1 MSSRIETLVMPIASV
16 ENGAAETNLIKS
28 DPKNL
33 LFTLKDIR
41 ANARRVEREA
51 ITSGSADARLLKVAV
66 SDWEQL
72 CALAEQ
78 FLTDAMKDL
87 EVGCWYCEGLIRLSG
102 FQGLAEGLE
111 LLARLV
117 EDFWD
122 HGLTPQEDEDGVET
136 RLAPLAGLLGRGVAG
151 SLAQPIKLIA
161 LSDGQQVEGAALW
174 TLEIAQTPQRSET
187 VEARES
193 RNQKLE
199 ALIQSVIRSSP
210 TFLRALRRDLETS
223 LQNLDQLKMAV
234 DAKSGQTGFGG
245 ELAQSLRS
253 ITTLLDDR
261 VGALFAP
268 VAESETASGSPAET
282 GAEGVAPGGPNAV
295 APLHQTRDQALQQLL
310 ELSDYFERTEPQSLV
325 ASGIREVVRR
335 ARLSVADLMHEL
347 LPVPSQRE
355 EFFLRAGIKTG
366 SE

>member
-1 MSSRIETLVMPIASV
+1 MSSRIETLVIPIASA

-28 DPKNL
+28 DPKNR

-41 ANARRVEREA
+41 ANARRIEREA
-51 ITSGSADARLLKVAV
+51 ITSGSLDARLLKVAV
-66 SDWEQL
+66 ADWEQL

-78 FLTDAMKDL
+78 LLIDEMKDL
-87 EVGCWYCEGLIRLSG
+87 EVGCWYCEGLVRMAG
-102 FQGLAEGLE
+102 FQGLSEGLE

-151 SLAQPIKLIA
+151 SLAQPIKLVA
-161 LSDGQQVEGAALW
+161 LSDGHDGEDAALW
-174 TLEIAQTPQRSET
+174 TLEMAQTPPRSESAE
-187 VEARES
+187 VRDA

-199 ALIQSVIRSSP
+199 ALIQSVTRSSP
-210 TFLRALRRDLETS
+210 AFLRGLRRDLETS
-223 LQNLDQLKMAV
+223 LDNLDRLKRAV
-234 DAKSGQTGFGG
+234 DSKSGESGFGSQ
-245 ELAQSLRS
+245 LDASLRG

-268 VAESETASGSPAET
+268 VGEPATALGSTEEPAAGDASPACDN
-282 GAEGVAPGGPNAV
+282 GVDPRP
-295 APLHQTRDQALQQLL
+295 QTREQALQQLL